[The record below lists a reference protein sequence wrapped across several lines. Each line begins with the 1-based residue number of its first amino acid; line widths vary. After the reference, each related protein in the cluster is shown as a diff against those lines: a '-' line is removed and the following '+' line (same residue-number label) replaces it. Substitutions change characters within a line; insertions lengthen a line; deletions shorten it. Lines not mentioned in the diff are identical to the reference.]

1 MAFPG
6 PVLRR
11 TATFS
16 HRQERALQDVNGRV
30 SVVNK
35 SQEHLSMVKST
46 ADGQKVAR
54 SAKQYSAVASRY
66 AAPLA
71 SKKQPPGIGNEPQA
85 GQSNM
90 TKLPFITGRAAPSH
104 QRRSSTDNLSSFNP
118 PMVFSAS
125 RRDTRPDSLAKKAME
140 DSNSLGAKRPRAT
153 MRTSLLEKRTQLQA
167 RGPRFYS
174 SDRGGCL
181 CSKKGSV
188 RSSVE
193 VSGAGT
199 VSLLYS
205 AAHWLFLI
213 KLAEEEKKHDVVV
226 ELFRLALTLKAEPSE
241 DVKVQLKLYHESH
254 PTDEL
259 ARRLVEECE
268 GVMQVEMACTT
279 VEAGREGQFN
289 SEESNIS
296 VTNLARVDTGVSFG
310 LNSGCSDADL
320 GTPCMQSAPSEENLD
335 FTPNGRQ
342 AVKEID
348 VDSLTKKV
356 VSHTVPEGI
365 SITVP
370 ESSAAQRNV
379 VTFPVPSHGR
389 RKSWQCIGEQSS
401 IPSAEKSNV
410 FHRHT

>member
-1 MAFPG
+1 
-6 PVLRR
+6 
-11 TATFS
+11 
-16 HRQERALQDVNGRV
+16 
-30 SVVNK
+30 
-35 SQEHLSMVKST
+35 MVKST

-296 VTNLARVDTGVSFG
+296 VTNLARVDTGVSV
-310 LNSGCSDADL
+310 S
-320 GTPCMQSAPSEENLD
+320 
-335 FTPNGRQ
+335 
-342 AVKEID
+342 
-348 VDSLTKKV
+348 SLL
-356 VSHTVPEGI
+356 
-365 SITVP
+365 
-370 ESSAAQRNV
+370 
-379 VTFPVPSHGR
+379 
-389 RKSWQCIGEQSS
+389 
-401 IPSAEKSNV
+401 
-410 FHRHT
+410 